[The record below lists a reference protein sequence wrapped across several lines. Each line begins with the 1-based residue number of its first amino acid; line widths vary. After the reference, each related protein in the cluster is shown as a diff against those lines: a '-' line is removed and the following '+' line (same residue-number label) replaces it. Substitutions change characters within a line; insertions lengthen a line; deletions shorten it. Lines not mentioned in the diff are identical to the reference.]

1 MEDIQ
6 PEEDA
11 LILCRSDDA
20 MMPPVDL
27 IFYNNTG
34 TGPSDYHYDP
44 VHMRQDGQR
53 LGQTARRIS
62 EAASASE
69 KKPRTSSKLA
79 IAEFVKKPHFVNL
92 SSNPCVQ
99 ETLDTARQTDASPEA
114 ASSSN
119 PFTSVPNPPEDETT

>member
-1 MEDIQ
+1 MLTLFDGEDIQ

-27 IFYNNTG
+27 RLYNKTG
-34 TGPSDYHYDP
+34 TGTSGYHYDP

-53 LGQTARRIS
+53 RGQAARRIS

-69 KKPRTSSKLA
+69 KKPR
-79 IAEFVKKPHFVNL
+79 
-92 SSNPCVQ
+92 
-99 ETLDTARQTDASPEA
+99 AS
-114 ASSSN
+114 
-119 PFTSVPNPPEDETT
+119 